1 MLALVS
7 ASLALVLPVPVT
19 PPAIVQAKPNAAIA
33 PSFLVSD
40 ADLLFP
46 TSSALS
52 AS

>member
-19 PPAIVQAKPNAAIA
+19 PPAIVQASPNAAIA
-33 PSFLVSD
+33 PSLLVSD